1 MSSNGTD
8 GFAPIEGNPMTD
20 EEVETFLRDHGVGV
34 LALADEGRAYGVPIS
49 FGYDG
54 DRLFFVFLRGETS
67 RKETFAEATTQ
78 ATLTTFEVGDRHKW
92 ESVVVTGT
100 IREVDDDEWDALVS
114 AMEANAWF
122 PSLFSESEPMRGIA
136 GWVLDVETAT
146 GLRNRP

>member
-1 MSSNGTD
+1 MSSNDTD
-8 GFAPIEGNPMTD
+8 GFAPIQGDPMTD
-20 EEVETFLRDHGVGV
+20 EEVEAYLRDHGVGV

-54 DRLFFVFLRGETS
+54 DRVYFVFLRGETS
-67 RKETFAEATTQ
+67 QKERFAETTTR
-78 ATLTTFEVGDRHKW
+78 ATLTTFDVSGRYEW
-92 ESVVVTGT
+92 ESVVVSGT
-100 IREVDDDEWDALVS
+100 IREADDGEWDALVS